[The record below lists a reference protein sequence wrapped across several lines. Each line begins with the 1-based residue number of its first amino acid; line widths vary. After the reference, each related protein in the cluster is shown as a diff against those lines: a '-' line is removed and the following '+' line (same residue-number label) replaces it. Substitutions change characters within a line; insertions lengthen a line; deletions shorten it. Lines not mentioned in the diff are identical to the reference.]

1 MNSVLLKLHRQA
13 EINIKQTP
21 RCIELMQRRFKIL
34 EAPKMEREV
43 YKRVGLW
50 NMDDLEFYGDE
61 IVFLQLLKIENMI
74 LAHRLLLMQ
83 YINYPHPFRDNT
95 YDGITEIPIIAITP
109 NLFVYEFKPPFDKAF
124 FQNLINNECDILEF
138 GNDYVPMQ
146 HGRCYATVEL
156 YALFAHQPSEN
167 VKRLNR

>member
-1 MNSVLLKLHRQA
+1 MNSVLLELDRQA

-21 RCIELMQRRFKIL
+21 ERVRLMYRRYEIQKK
-34 EAPKMEREV
+34 PKMEQEV

-50 NMDDLEFYGDE
+50 NMDDLEFYADAD
-61 IVFLQLLKIENMI
+61 IFLQLLTIENMI
-74 LAHRLLLMQ
+74 LLHKLLLMQ

-95 YDGITEIPIIAITP
+95 YDGITEIPIIALTP
-109 NLFVYEFKPPFDKAF
+109 DLFVYEFKPPFDKAF

-146 HGRCYATVEL
+146 HGRCYATTEL

-167 VKRLNR
+167 IKRLNR